1 MASSFSN
8 EPTMT
13 LDKVQYTANAHTT
26 GGRDGA
32 SRSAGVKQGD
42 QGVLSPPV
50 DLEDGSKVEIRAT
63 PTAKAAS

>member
-42 QGVLSPPV
+42 RGCSVRRST
-50 DLEDGSKVEIRAT
+50 SRMA
-63 PTAKAAS
+63 AK